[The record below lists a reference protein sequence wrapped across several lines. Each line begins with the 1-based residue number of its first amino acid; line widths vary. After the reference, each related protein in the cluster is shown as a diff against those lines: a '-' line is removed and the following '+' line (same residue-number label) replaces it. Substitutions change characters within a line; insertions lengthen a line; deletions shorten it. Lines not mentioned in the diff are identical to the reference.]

1 MTTEKGNR
9 VIPYST
15 GGSRRRGARVQCV
28 DAGGEVEGL
37 PLRQSESM
45 RWGEL
50 RGLTRV
56 KLEIIRIITR
66 IMSLKMQQLLS
77 RLRKRMVGILRLLI
91 LVP

>member
-1 MTTEKGNR
+1 M
-9 VIPYST
+9 
-15 GGSRRRGARVQCV
+15 QCV